1 MWDKGNLGTFDKIPN
16 LVKDIIDMIES
27 FTIRN
32 IRFYIIQNKTDLEL
46 KAEEESDMKKIE
58 NEINTLKNVYKDNL
72 YEVKISLS
80 NKDGIHD
87 LLLNIS
93 KTLVE
98 FGDDHLKNNIKFK
111 YPIQLI
117 ENINHEET
125 INICLVGNK
134 GAGKKHF

>member
-1 MWDKGNLGTFDKIPN
+1 M
-16 LVKDIIDMIES
+16 
-27 FTIRN
+27 
-32 IRFYIIQNKTDLEL
+32 EL
-46 KAEEESDMKKIE
+46 KAEEESNMKKIE
-58 NEINTLKNVYKDNL
+58 NEINTLKNVYKDKL

-98 FGDDHLKNNIKFK
+98 FGDYHLKKNIKFK

>member
-46 KAEEESDMKKIE
+46 KAEEESNMKKIE

-111 YPIQLI
+111 YQIQLI